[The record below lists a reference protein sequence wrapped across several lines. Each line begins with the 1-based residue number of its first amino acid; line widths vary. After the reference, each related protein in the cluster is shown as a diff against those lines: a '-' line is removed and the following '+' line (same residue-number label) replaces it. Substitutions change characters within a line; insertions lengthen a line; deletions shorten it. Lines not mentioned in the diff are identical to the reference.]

1 MVDIVKFLGAPLTL
15 RTNENP
21 QSAEQQLRE
30 EINKSGLHAPKQII
44 FDGKIHRFSGDAKH
58 RDDSAW
64 YVAFDGEIPAA
75 AFGCWRSDMS
85 ATWRADIGR
94 ELTTLEIMHH
104 NERMDAI
111 KKLREEELAQR
122 RAESASKANNIWNLA
137 SEAMDDHP
145 YLIKKQINAN
155 GMKLTP
161 DNHLITP
168 VYINNAISSVQY
180 ISEEGEKKFL
190 PGGAISGGYW
200 IIGKPTER
208 NRVFL
213 CEGVATG
220 CSIHE
225 ATGEM
230 VVIAYS
236 AGNLIN
242 VARTLRDTI
251 NPLVRIVVVGDN
263 DESGVGQS
271 KATEAARA
279 INAELV
285 ISPVGDANDFATQ
298 GGDLKALLIPEQPKL
313 TMAYDWFDDLI
324 NNPIP
329 IRWLIKGVVPR
340 QSLGMIHGPSGG
352 GKSFIALDMTLRIA
366 TDGGEWCGHKV
377 KPGLVFYAAGEGH
390 AGMRQRM
397 RAWNMTYGGDGAQ
410 FVLSR
415 TGVNLNT
422 SEGLR
427 NMCEALDSLPTSP
440 SCITIDTLHRFLLGD
455 ENSAQDA
462 KTMIDACVYLMER
475 YNCTVILVHHTGNSE
490 EAQHRAR
497 GSSAWR
503 GALDFEMSVKPG
515 KDGVIQVIQRKQKD
529 AELSKDLSF
538 KLESFEIG
546 WHDEDGEPVRSGVVR
561 QVELSDAEIA
571 ELNEPKSLRTAKE
584 DFNRMM
590 TTYGRLERGEPYVSN
605 IDWSNHAKDNYG
617 STPGA
622 QRTKASTNKK
632 MLREAGYIREQ
643 SEGWIVIDQMA
654 ASVLRLS
661 MGSAPK

>member
-1 MVDIVKFLGAPLTL
+1 MVDITKILGAPLTL
-15 RTNENP
+15 RTNENSLSP
-21 QSAEQQLRE
+21 EVQLRD
-30 EINKSGLHAPKQII
+30 EINKCGLTAPKSII
-44 FDGKIHRFSGDAKH
+44 FDGKIHRFSGDPKH
-58 RDDSAW
+58 KDDAAW

-75 AFGCWRSDMS
+75 AFGCWRSDLS

-104 NERMDAI
+104 NERMESI

-122 RAESASKANNIWNLA
+122 REEAASKARNIWSLA
-137 SEAMDDHP
+137 ADAPDDHP
-145 YLIKKQINAN
+145 YLVKKQIKAN

-161 DNHLITP
+161 DNHLVMP
-168 VYINNAISSVQY
+168 VYINNAISSLQY
-180 ISEEGEKKFL
+180 ISIDGDKKFL

-200 IIGKPTER
+200 IIGAPTPR
-208 NRVFL
+208 NVLFL

-230 VVIAYS
+230 AVVAYS

-242 VARTLRDTI
+242 VARLLRDTI
-251 NPLVRIVVVGDN
+251 NPLTKIVIVGDN
-263 DESGVGQS
+263 DESGVGQQ
-271 KATEAARA
+271 KATEAARD
-279 INAELV
+279 INSEV
-285 ISPVGDANDFATQ
+285 IISPFGDANDFANK
-298 GGDLKALLIPEQPKL
+298 GGDLKALLTPEKPKL
-313 TMAYDWFDDLI
+313 QMEYDWFDDLI

-329 IRWLIKGVVPR
+329 IRWLIKGVIPR
-340 QSLGMIHGPSGG
+340 ESLGMIHGPSGG
-352 GKSFIALDMTLRIA
+352 GKSFIALDMMLKIA
-366 TDGGEWCGHKV
+366 TGASDWCGHKI
-377 KPGLVFYAAGEGH
+377 KRGPIFYAAGEGH

-427 NMCEALDSLPTSP
+427 DMCEAIDSLPHPP
-440 SCITIDTLHRFLLGD
+440 SCIGVDTLHRFFLGD

-462 KTMIDACVYLMER
+462 KTMIDACVFLMKR

-490 EAQHRAR
+490 EAQNRAR

-515 KDGVIQVIQRKQKD
+515 KDGVIQLIQRKQKD

-546 WHDEDGEPVRSGVVR
+546 WYDEDGEPVRSGVIK
-561 QVELSDAEIA
+561 QIELSEAELA
-571 ELNEPKSLRTAKE
+571 DLNEPKSLKTAKE
-584 DFNRMM
+584 DFKCLIN
-590 TTYGRLERGEPYVSN
+590 TYGRLERGDPYVSN
-605 IDWSNHAKDNYG
+605 IDWSNYAKENYG
-617 STPGA
+617 ATAGT
-622 QRTKASTNKK
+622 QRTKMSIKK
-632 MLREAGYIREQ
+632 KLLREAGYIREHGD
-643 SEGWIVIDQMA
+643 GWILSDQTE
-654 ASVLRLS
+654 ASMMRFI
-661 MGSAPK
+661 MGSTPK